1 MQERPRIGLVGAGGI
16 VSLHA
21 PNLVAFGEVTV
32 FAHEGAGELA
42 AQHGMDVVTSLDEL
56 IAVSDVV
63 LIATPTHTHHEIAR
77 RVLGAGIPVI
87 AEKPLARTSAQ
98 SAELIDLA
106 RRAGVPL
113 FPAHVVRYFPA
124 YAELRRAVESGRLG
138 ELAVLRFS
146 RSSAYPAGAEWYGAE
161 ELSGGIILDQMIHDL
176 DQARWLAGEVESVF
190 AQATRRSQGDPVHA
204 AHVLLRHTSGAISSC
219 AGVWGPPHLEFT
231 TAFSVA
237 GSLGRLEYSSSRE
250 TELSFDLA
258 PVATDGGHLPA
269 LSAAVDPYALEVADF
284 LRSLRTGST
293 PRVTAEDGH
302 EAVRIAEA
310 AVLSARTGQLVRV
323 SETGVAR

>member
-1 MQERPRIGLVGAGGI
+1 
-16 VSLHA
+16 
-21 PNLVAFGEVTV
+21 
-32 FAHEGAGELA
+32 
-42 AQHGMDVVTSLDEL
+42 
-56 IAVSDVV
+56 
-63 LIATPTHTHHEIAR
+63 
-77 RVLGAGIPVI
+77 
-87 AEKPLARTSAQ
+87 
-98 SAELIDLA
+98 
-106 RRAGVPL
+106 
-113 FPAHVVRYFPA
+113 
-124 YAELRRAVESGRLG
+124 
-138 ELAVLRFS
+138 
-146 RSSAYPAGAEWYGAE
+146 SSAYPAGAEWYGAE

-231 TAFSVA
+231 TGFSVA

-258 PVATDGGHLPA
+258 PVATDGGHLPS